1 MVYGDWVLFNDNIHK
16 VSRQIGDRLYLYPVC
31 HSYPFGHKFKVSNR
45 FITGERECIV
55 PFNKCIPIS
64 KEVADIM
71 RAV

>member
-1 MVYGDWVLFNDNIHK
+1 MVYGDWVLFNDNIHM
-16 VSRQIGDRLYLYPVC
+16 VSRQIGNRLYLYPFC
-31 HSYPFGHKFKVSNR
+31 HSYPFGHKFRKSNR

-55 PFNKCIPIS
+55 PCNKCIPIS

>member
-1 MVYGDWVLFNDNIHK
+1 MVYGEWVLFNDNAHK
-16 VSRQIGDRLYLYPVC
+16 VSRQIGDRVYLYPLS
-31 HSYPFGHKFKVSNR
+31 HSYPIGHRFKFSGG